1 MTDLVM
7 RALGLKKE
15 VASQED
21 SERLEL
27 MDGLERT
34 RVQMQQAYLQFDTV
48 EDPDLIESSVFEIK
62 SLQARYTYLL
72 RRGEGP
78 GSRLNMSTETQVL
91 WGLGV
96 FGGLL
101 LLVLLRR
108 AVAAVVKL
116 ALRTAVGA
124 GVLAALSCVGGVIGL
139 NLGVNLSNAL
149 VLGVLGAPGLGL
161 LMMLNWL
168 VRGG

>member
-1 MTDLVM
+1 
-7 RALGLKKE
+7 
-15 VASQED
+15 
-21 SERLEL
+21 
-27 MDGLERT
+27 
-34 RVQMQQAYLQFDTV
+34 
-48 EDPDLIESSVFEIK
+48 
-62 SLQARYTYLL
+62 
-72 RRGEGP
+72 
-78 GSRLNMSTETQVL
+78 MSTETQVL

-124 GVLAALSCVGGVIGL
+124 GVLAARSCVGGVIGL

>member
-1 MTDLVM
+1 
-7 RALGLKKE
+7 
-15 VASQED
+15 
-21 SERLEL
+21 
-27 MDGLERT
+27 
-34 RVQMQQAYLQFDTV
+34 
-48 EDPDLIESSVFEIK
+48 
-62 SLQARYTYLL
+62 
-72 RRGEGP
+72 
-78 GSRLNMSTETQVL
+78 MSTETQVL

-108 AVAAVVKL
+108 AVAAGVKL

>member
-1 MTDLVM
+1 
-7 RALGLKKE
+7 
-15 VASQED
+15 
-21 SERLEL
+21 
-27 MDGLERT
+27 
-34 RVQMQQAYLQFDTV
+34 
-48 EDPDLIESSVFEIK
+48 
-62 SLQARYTYLL
+62 
-72 RRGEGP
+72 
-78 GSRLNMSTETQVL
+78 MSTETQVL

-139 NLGVNLSNAL
+139 KLGVNLSNAL

>member
-1 MTDLVM
+1 
-7 RALGLKKE
+7 
-15 VASQED
+15 
-21 SERLEL
+21 
-27 MDGLERT
+27 
-34 RVQMQQAYLQFDTV
+34 
-48 EDPDLIESSVFEIK
+48 
-62 SLQARYTYLL
+62 
-72 RRGEGP
+72 
-78 GSRLNMSTETQVL
+78 MSTETQVL

-116 ALRTAVGA
+116 ALRTA
-124 GVLAALSCVGGVIGL
+124 
-139 NLGVNLSNAL
+139 
-149 VLGVLGAPGLGL
+149 PGLGL

>member
-1 MTDLVM
+1 
-7 RALGLKKE
+7 
-15 VASQED
+15 
-21 SERLEL
+21 
-27 MDGLERT
+27 
-34 RVQMQQAYLQFDTV
+34 
-48 EDPDLIESSVFEIK
+48 
-62 SLQARYTYLL
+62 
-72 RRGEGP
+72 
-78 GSRLNMSTETQVL
+78 MSTETQVL

-139 NLGVNLSNAL
+139 GVNLSNAL

>member
-1 MTDLVM
+1 M
-7 RALGLKKE
+7 
-15 VASQED
+15 
-21 SERLEL
+21 
-27 MDGLERT
+27 
-34 RVQMQQAYLQFDTV
+34 
-48 EDPDLIESSVFEIK
+48 
-62 SLQARYTYLL
+62 
-72 RRGEGP
+72 
-78 GSRLNMSTETQVL
+78 
-91 WGLGV
+91 
-96 FGGLL
+96 
-101 LLVLLRR
+101 VLLRR

>member
-1 MTDLVM
+1 M
-7 RALGLKKE
+7 
-15 VASQED
+15 
-21 SERLEL
+21 
-27 MDGLERT
+27 
-34 RVQMQQAYLQFDTV
+34 
-48 EDPDLIESSVFEIK
+48 
-62 SLQARYTYLL
+62 
-72 RRGEGP
+72 
-78 GSRLNMSTETQVL
+78 
-91 WGLGV
+91 
-96 FGGLL
+96 
-101 LLVLLRR
+101 LLRR

-168 VRGG
+168 VRGGWKMKNEI

>member
-1 MTDLVM
+1 M
-7 RALGLKKE
+7 
-15 VASQED
+15 
-21 SERLEL
+21 
-27 MDGLERT
+27 
-34 RVQMQQAYLQFDTV
+34 
-48 EDPDLIESSVFEIK
+48 
-62 SLQARYTYLL
+62 
-72 RRGEGP
+72 
-78 GSRLNMSTETQVL
+78 
-91 WGLGV
+91 
-96 FGGLL
+96 
-101 LLVLLRR
+101 LLRR

>member
-1 MTDLVM
+1 
-7 RALGLKKE
+7 
-15 VASQED
+15 
-21 SERLEL
+21 
-27 MDGLERT
+27 
-34 RVQMQQAYLQFDTV
+34 
-48 EDPDLIESSVFEIK
+48 
-62 SLQARYTYLL
+62 
-72 RRGEGP
+72 
-78 GSRLNMSTETQVL
+78 MSTETQVL

-124 GVLAALSCVGGVIGL
+124 GVLASLSCVGGVIGL

>member
-1 MTDLVM
+1 
-7 RALGLKKE
+7 
-15 VASQED
+15 
-21 SERLEL
+21 
-27 MDGLERT
+27 
-34 RVQMQQAYLQFDTV
+34 
-48 EDPDLIESSVFEIK
+48 
-62 SLQARYTYLL
+62 
-72 RRGEGP
+72 
-78 GSRLNMSTETQVL
+78 MSTETQVL

-124 GVLAALSCVGGVIGL
+124 GVLAVLSCVGGVIGL